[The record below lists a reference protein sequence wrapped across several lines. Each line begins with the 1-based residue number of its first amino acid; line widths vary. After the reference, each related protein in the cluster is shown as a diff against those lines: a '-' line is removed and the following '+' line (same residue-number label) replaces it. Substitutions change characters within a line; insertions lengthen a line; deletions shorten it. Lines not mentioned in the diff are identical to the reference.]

1 MEHKP
6 KIRVSAV
13 GPCSVGWFQLVPGSP
28 MDDLVPKSFF
38 IDVGFWS
45 FVVFFF
51 FFDVLVTHL
60 LVELLCCILLKFSE

>member
-51 FFDVLVTHL
+51 FF
-60 LVELLCCILLKFSE
+60 

>member
-28 MDDLVPKSFF
+28 MDDLVPKGFF
-38 IDVGFWS
+38 IDVEILGV
-45 FVVFFF
+45 FVLF
-51 FFDVLVTHL
+51 LMSL
-60 LVELLCCILLKFSE
+60 